1 MHAGEWLPG
10 TPERKQRARGALA
23 STLTQWTANG
33 PASLPSVRPAR
44 GDPAA
49 ERWAEIL
56 TGAVRAAEVVAR
68 FSEASRRPAPYSEP
82 LAGSAC
88 EAIAELARC
97 VLELGGDLP
106 VNRDALLG
114 EAERFID
121 EVDDEDDGVMLA
133 VDALSV
139 LLQRSWPRARAPAQ
153 ETASLVVGALAPLL
167 AQDACVRT
175 RIGAR

>member
-1 MHAGEWLPG
+1 MDAGEWLPG

-23 STLTQWTANG
+23 STLTHWTANG

-49 ERWAEIL
+49 ELWAEIL
-56 TGAVRAAEVVAR
+56 AGAVRAAEVVAR
-68 FSEASRRPAPYSEP
+68 FSEGSRWPAGYAEP
-82 LAGSAC
+82 LAGSAG

-97 VLELGGDLP
+97 VLELAGDLR
-106 VNRDALLG
+106 VNRDALLE

-121 EVDDEDDGVMLA
+121 EVDDEDNGVMHA
-133 VDALSV
+133 VDALSA
-139 LLQRSWPRARAPAQ
+139 LLQRAWPRAPAPAE
-153 ETASLVVGALAPLL
+153 ETASLVVGVLAPLL

-175 RIGAR
+175 RIGAG